1 MKFFHFISHFFSSC
15 LSLLTGGQEC
25 LCCGKYTITAPL
37 CPECQKEKLFSWTPK
52 SQRCSCCGKELISE
66 IEVCTLC
73 RNQRLLSHTNQVL
86 PIHSYRL
93 WKKDLLFAWKTA
105 GMRQLSPVLAQL
117 MADFLKKEL
126 GDLGNIPL
134 VPVPPRK
141 GKIRQQGWDQVQE
154 LCLYLKK
161 YHGFHV
167 LPLLERQSLEQQKK
181 LDRQGRLDNLGK
193 AYSMAK
199 KFSRESRKKS
209 QVQLPSKVILI
220 DDILTTGVT
229 LETCARALQEAG
241 VEEVYGCTLFYV
253 T

>member
-1 MKFFHFISHFFSSC
+1 MKMFQMVSHFFASC
-15 LSLLTGGQEC
+15 LSLFTGGQEC
-25 LCCGKYTITAPL
+25 LCCGKLSSWSPL
-37 CPECQKEKLFSWTPK
+37 CPECQREKLFIWTPK
-52 SQRCSCCGKELISE
+52 SQRCCCCGKELVSE
-66 IEVCTLC
+66 IGICTLC
-73 RNQRLLSHTNQVL
+73 RNQQLLTHTKQVL

-117 MADFLKKEL
+117 MASFLKSEW
-126 GDLGNIPL
+126 GDLKEVPL

-141 GKIRQQGWDQVQE
+141 GKIRQRGWDQVQE
-154 LCLYLKK
+154 LCQYLKN
-161 YHGFHV
+161 YHGFQV

-193 AYSMAK
+193 SYSLSK
-199 KFSRESRKKS
+199 KFSKKLAEKKLT
-209 QVQLPSKVILI
+209 LPKKVILI

>member
-1 MKFFHFISHFFSSC
+1 MKMFQMVSHFLSSC
-15 LSLLTGGQEC
+15 LSLMTGGQTC
-25 LCCGKYTITAPL
+25 LCCGNLSLWSPL
-37 CPECQKEKLFSWTPK
+37 CPECQQEKLFTWTEK
-52 SQRCSCCGKELISE
+52 SQRCICCGKELVSE

-73 RNQRLLSHTNQVL
+73 RNQSLLTHTQQVL

-93 WKKDLLFAWKTA
+93 WKKDLLFSWKTA

-126 GDLGNIPL
+126 GDLGNISL

-154 LCLYLKK
+154 LCQYLKH
-161 YHGFHV
+161 YHGFQV
-167 LPLLERQSLEQQKK
+167 LPLLERQSVEQQKK
-181 LDRQGRLDNLGK
+181 LDRQGRLDKLGK
-193 AYSMAK
+193 SYSLAK
-199 KFSRESRKKS
+199 KFTKELAKKEIL
-209 QVQLPSKVILI
+209 LPKKVILI

-229 LETCARALQEAG
+229 LETCARALREAG

>member
-1 MKFFHFISHFFSSC
+1 MFQMVAHFFSSC
-15 LSLLTGGQEC
+15 LSLLTGGHTC
-25 LCCGKYTITAPL
+25 LCCGKVSLWSPL
-37 CPECQKEKLFSWTPK
+37 CPECQREKLFAWTAK
-52 SQRCSCCGKELISE
+52 SQRCICCGKELISE

-73 RNQRLLSHTNQVL
+73 RNQRLLTHTKQVL

-126 GDLGNIPL
+126 DCLGNIPL

-141 GKIRQQGWDQVQE
+141 GKIRQRGWDQVQE
-154 LCLYLKK
+154 LCLYLKN
-161 YHGFHV
+161 YHGFQV
-167 LPLLERQSLEQQKK
+167 LPLLERQSVEQQKK

-193 AYSMAK
+193 SYSLAK
-199 KFSRESRKKS
+199 KFTKVSAKKKI
-209 QVQLPSKVILI
+209 QLPKKVILI

-229 LETCARALQEAG
+229 LETCARALREAG

>member
-1 MKFFHFISHFFSSC
+1 M
-15 LSLLTGGQEC
+15 
-25 LCCGKYTITAPL
+25 CCGKVSLWSPL
-37 CPECQKEKLFSWTPK
+37 CPECQREKLFTWTAK
-52 SQRCSCCGKELISE
+52 SQRCICCGKELISE

-73 RNQRLLSHTNQVL
+73 RNQRLLTHTKEVL

-93 WKKDLLFAWKTA
+93 WKKDLLFSWKTA

-126 GDLGNIPL
+126 DYLGNISL

-141 GKIRQQGWDQVQE
+141 GKIRQRGWDQVQE
-154 LCLYLKK
+154 LCLYLKN
-161 YHGFHV
+161 YHGFQV
-167 LPLLERQSLEQQKK
+167 LPLLERQSVEQQKK

-193 AYSMAK
+193 SYSLAK
-199 KFSRESRKKS
+199 KFTKESAKKKI
-209 QVQLPSKVILI
+209 QLPKKVILI

-229 LETCARALQEAG
+229 LETCARALREAG